1 MRRLWIC
8 IAAGCLTVTLLGC
21 GGEPPGEAMRA
32 EVQPDSST
40 AADSVALF
48 STRAS
53 VAASVPTLEQRERT
67 VEDRLQEATIA
78 TRVRRALTNDR
89 MLHRYVFAV
98 EVVSGHAVVE
108 GQVASE
114 AERERVVAL
123 VGATKGVDY
132 VVNEV
137 QVD

>member
-1 MRRLWIC
+1 
-8 IAAGCLTVTLLGC
+8 
-21 GGEPPGEAMRA
+21 MRA